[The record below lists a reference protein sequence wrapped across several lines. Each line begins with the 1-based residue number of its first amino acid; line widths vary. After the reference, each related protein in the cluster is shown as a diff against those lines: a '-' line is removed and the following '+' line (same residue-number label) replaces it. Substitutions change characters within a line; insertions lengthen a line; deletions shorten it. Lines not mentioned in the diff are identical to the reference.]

1 MNGLERNRYQW
12 ISLKMMF
19 RTLWALLIETI
30 AMTYV
35 EKNFFLSSSSSSVF
49 ILRVSVHSNKNDFY
63 SLLYEFK
70 NEKKIIKK
78 QIDSCLRCD
87 IQNRMNERRRFFLLL
102 SVMLSSWMLL
112 RKGWTQQKITFYYI
126 LLYPYPFK
134 GIEKNKIN
142 WNW

>member
-1 MNGLERNRYQW
+1 
-12 ISLKMMF
+12 MF
-19 RTLWALLIETI
+19 RTLCALLIETI

-35 EKNFFLSSSSSSVF
+35 EKKNFLSSSSSSVF

-87 IQNRMNERRRFFLLL
+87 IQNRMNERRRFFFITLSDVELMNVIKKRMNTTKNYLLL
-102 SVMLSSWMLL
+102 HSFISLSIQGD
-112 RKGWTQQKITFYYI
+112 RKK
-126 LLYPYPFK
+126 
-134 GIEKNKIN
+134 
-142 WNW
+142 

>member
-35 EKNFFLSSSSSSVF
+35 EKKNFLSSSSSSVF

-112 RKGWTQQKITFYYI
+112 RKGWTQQKITFYCI

-134 GIEKNKIN
+134 EIEKNKIN